1 MFGMRRLA
9 PIALAVAM
17 IALLAVGVVLLTSSC
32 GGKKSA
38 TPGLDT
44 QASGSSAG
52 AKVFADA
59 GCGGCHTMAAAKAT
73 GKVGPNLDELRPNQ
87 QRVEKQV
94 KSGGNGMPSFA
105 SKLSPAQIKAVAGF
119 VATSAGTGVKAGLIS
134 FVPDDKKVEDCASDQ
149 ACYEQAFGNLAY
161 NDGPKAALD
170 KLQTLSDTNPL
181 VRGGCHPI
189 AHKLAAGA
197 LLKYEGDVGSAF
209 AAGNGTC
216 GSGYYHGLLQW
227 KLAGVRADQVAG
239 VARSA
244 CEDPTIKANAFNYY
258 QCDHGLGHGLMLY
271 TSYDLPAALDYCHQL
286 LTEFDQ
292 VACSGGVFMENQSSS
307 FGLHTKWLSTKN
319 LLYPCNSKE
328 VKRQDKLYCYLL
340 VTSHILP
347 YVGGDWVKTA
357 DWCRRS
363 ERGWA
368 SYCFQSYGRDV
379 AGAAVRDPAQMKNL
393 CGMAGSGEKECIY
406 GAIRDVMNNN
416 PQDPQGEAFCNVVKT
431 EFRAYCYFGMGT
443 ILGTQQADPAAK
455 RAACEQWAKEEADLS
470 QCLSGAG
477 A

>member
-1 MFGMRRLA
+1 MMVMRRIA
-9 PIALAVAM
+9 PSALALICVAVV
-17 IALLAVGVVLLTSSC
+17 ALGVVVATTSC
-32 GGKKSA
+32 GGGDKSS
-38 TPGLDT
+38 TPGNNEKG
-44 QASGSSAG
+44 SGSPG

-59 GCGGCHTMAAAKAT
+59 GCGNCHTMATAGAT
-73 GKVGPNLDELRPNQ
+73 GTVGPNLDDLRPNQ
-87 QRVEKQV
+87 ERVELQV
-94 KSGGNGMPSFA
+94 TKGGNGMPSFA
-105 SKLSPAQIKAVAGF
+105 GKLSPTQIKDVAGF
-119 VATSAGTGVKAGLIS
+119 VATAAGTGQAGKIS
-134 FVPDDKKVEDCASDQ
+134 FVPDDKKVDDCASDQ

-161 NDGPKAALD
+161 DEGPKAALD
-170 KLQTLSDTNPL
+170 KLQQLSDTNPL

-189 AHKLAAGA
+189 AHKIGAGG
-197 LLKYEGDVGSAF
+197 LLHYEGDVGQAF

-244 CEDPTIKANAFNYY
+244 CNDPDIKANAFNYY

-347 YVGGDWVKTA
+347 LVHNSWKKTS
-357 DWCRRS
+357 DWCRKS
-363 ERGWA
+363 DPGWVQ
-368 SYCFQSYGRDV
+368 YCFQSMGRDV
-379 AGAAVRDPAQMKNL
+379 AGVAVRDPQQMKSF
-393 CGMAGSGEKECIY
+393 CAQAGSGEKDCIY
-406 GAIRDVMNNN
+406 GASRDVINNDA
-416 PQDPQGEAFCNVVKT
+416 QDPKGAEFCKIVDAK
-431 EFRAYCYFGMGT
+431 FRDYCFYGIGT
-443 ILGTQQADPAAK
+443 ILGTQHADSEGK
-455 RAACEQWAKEEADLS
+455 RQACEQFAKGEDLT

>member
-1 MFGMRRLA
+1 MLVVRRIA
-9 PIALAVAM
+9 PYALTVFCVA
-17 IALLAVGVVLLTSSC
+17 LVTVGVVLLTASC
-32 GGKKSA
+32 GGNESSA
-38 TPGLDT
+38 PSNNDKG
-44 QASGSSAG
+44 SGSPG

-59 GCGGCHTMAAAKAT
+59 GCGDCHTMATAGAT
-73 GKVGPNLDELRPNQ
+73 GTVGPNLDDLRPNEE
-87 QRVEKQV
+87 RVELQV
-94 KSGGNGMPSFA
+94 KKGGNGMPSFA
-105 SKLSPAQIKAVAGF
+105 GKLTPTQIKDVAGF
-119 VATSAGTGVKAGLIS
+119 VATAAGTGQAGKIS
-134 FVPDDKKVEDCASDQ
+134 FVPDDKKVDDCGNNTG
-149 ACYEQAFGNLAY
+149 CFEQAFGNLAY
-161 NDGPKAALD
+161 DDGPKAALD
-170 KLQTLSDTNPL
+170 KLQQLSDTNPL

-189 AHKLAAGA
+189 AHKIGAGG
-197 LLKYEGDVGSAF
+197 LLHYEGDVGQAF

-244 CEDPTIKANAFNYY
+244 CNDPDIKANAFNYY

-307 FGLHTKWLSTKN
+307 FGLRTKWLSTKN

-328 VKRQDKLYCYLL
+328 VERQDKLYCYLL

-379 AGAAVRDPAQMKNL
+379 AGAAVRNPEQMKNL

-416 PQDPQGEAFCNVVKT
+416 PQDPQGEAFCKVVKAK
-431 EFRAYCYFGMGT
+431 FRAYCFFGMGT
-443 ILGTQQADPAAK
+443 ILGTQQADPASK
-455 RAACEQWAKEEADLS
+455 RAACEQWAKAEDDLA
-470 QCLSGAG
+470 QCLAGAG